1 MTGHCTSKNENDLDL
16 KKRQYLSRSDW
27 VLTRFYIT
35 VHKPTKE
42 SHSKKDYAILI
53 NLRSSKDKRRNNGGL
68 AKAKVRWSNPEQQS
82 RTSLQ
87 AGVRGAGGRIAGED
101 LTWEA
106 PRLSGPEAHVIER
119 LAAAPPAPN
128 SRRAIARRRQ
138 ILARRRPR
146 AGRSDLALALARPG
160 GGSGRR
166 RRDRRRA
173 DQEDQHGCGRG
184 SGSSG
189 HLRMQLSGLRG
200 PKGVPNAESRRP
212 HNAGTVGK

>member
-1 MTGHCTSKNENDLDL
+1 M
-16 KKRQYLSRSDW
+16 
-27 VLTRFYIT
+27 
-35 VHKPTKE
+35 
-42 SHSKKDYAILI
+42 
-53 NLRSSKDKRRNNGGL
+53 NLRSSEDKRRNNGGL

-119 LAAAPPAPN
+119 LTAAPPAPN

-160 GGSGRR
+160 GSSGRC
-166 RRDRRRA
+166 RA
-173 DQEDQHGCGRG
+173 DEEGQHGCGRG

-189 HLRMQLSGLRG
+189 HLRMQLSGVRR
-200 PKGVPNAESRRP
+200 ESRIRRLRM
-212 HNAGTVGK
+212 TQRV